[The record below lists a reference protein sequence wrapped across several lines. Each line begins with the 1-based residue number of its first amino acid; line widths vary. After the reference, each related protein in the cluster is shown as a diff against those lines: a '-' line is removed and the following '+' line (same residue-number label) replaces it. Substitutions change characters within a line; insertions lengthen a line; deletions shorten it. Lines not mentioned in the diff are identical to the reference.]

1 MNWKSLSC
9 VVFCLAAGPCQ
20 AEVYRWVDEQG
31 QVHYEDQPR
40 DSKTRKLSPPSAP
53 VDGAAADSQRM
64 EKTRRLLNAYESER
78 QQAREEKAERRKQT
92 EEQRRKCIRAKDDL
106 RQYEESGSV
115 YRLDGEGKRVYYSD
129 AEREALI
136 AKYREAIA
144 EWCE

>member
-1 MNWKSLSC
+1 MYWKRLAC
-9 VVFCLAAGPCQ
+9 VVFCLAAWPGQ

-40 DSKTRKLSPPSAP
+40 DSKTRKLSPPSVP
-53 VDGAAADSQRM
+53 VDGAGGDSQRM

-78 QQAREEKAERRKQT
+78 QQAREEKAERRKQA
-92 EEQRRKCIRAKDDL
+92 EEQRRKCIGARDDL
-106 RQYEESGSV
+106 RHYEESGSI

-144 EWCE
+144 KWCE